1 MGYESAVSTILLAT
15 HCCVCGKA
23 LRDAISVEL
32 GIGPEC
38 RHGAT
43 GGIST
48 AQQEAC
54 NRLTHQASIFATQG
68 DIEGVR
74 RVAEEVRA
82 LGLPELAEKIAQ
94 RFVNAERKAKIV
106 IVASGDGRSLI
117 VETPF
122 KRSASSDF
130 ISAWRSIPGRT
141 YRSGKNVIPVESKP
155 ALWALLVRFFPGEFG
170 KGPKGLFRL
179 PESLPAKAPAPVAPS
194 TVKAPA
200 VAPVL
205 EGEAELEEEVEV
217 PVIGTMPSDV
227 PPALRGVY
235 KTAGYNS

>member
-54 NRLTHQASIFATQG
+54 NRLTHQAALFAQQG

-74 RVAEEVRA
+74 RFADEVRA
-82 LGLPELAEKIAQ
+82 LGLVELGDKIAH

-106 IVASGDGRSLI
+106 IVATGDGRSLA

-122 KRSASSDF
+122 KRSASGEF
-130 ISAWRSIPGRT
+130 IAAWRSIPGRT
-141 YRSGKNVIPVESKP
+141 YRSGKNIIPVESKP

-170 KGPKGLFRL
+170 RGPKGLFRL
-179 PESLPAKAPAPVAPS
+179 PESLPVKAAPAPIA
-194 TVKAPA
+194 
-200 VAPVL
+200 
-205 EGEAELEEEVEV
+205 EDEAELEEVPEATAAVEE
-217 PVIGTMPSDV
+217 PIPSDV
-227 PPALRGVY
+227 PPALRSVY
-235 KTAGYNS
+235 RTAGYNS

>member
-54 NRLTHQASIFATQG
+54 NRLTHQASIFAQQG

-74 RVAEEVRA
+74 RVADEVRA
-82 LGLPELAEKIAQ
+82 LGLVELGDKIAQ
-94 RFVNAERKAKIV
+94 RFVNAEKKAKIV
-106 IVASGDGRSLI
+106 IVATGDGRSLV

-130 ISAWRSIPGRT
+130 IGAWRSIPGRT
-141 YRSGKNVIPVESKP
+141 YRSGKNIVPVESKP

-179 PESLPAKAPAPVAPS
+179 PESLPAKAPAPVQA
-194 TVKAPA
+194 TAPA
-200 VAPVL
+200 PVA
-205 EGEAELEEEVEV
+205 EDEAELVEEATPVE
-217 PVIGTMPSDV
+217 PMPGDV
-227 PPALRGVY
+227 PPALRSVY
-235 KTAGYNS
+235 RTAGYNS